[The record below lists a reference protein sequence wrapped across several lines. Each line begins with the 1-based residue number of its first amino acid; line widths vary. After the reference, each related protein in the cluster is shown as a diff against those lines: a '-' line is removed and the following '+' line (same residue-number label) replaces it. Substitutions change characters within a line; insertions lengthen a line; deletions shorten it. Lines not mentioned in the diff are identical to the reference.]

1 MADKAIGDLPQA
13 ASVNDDSLL
22 AVEQQGIAMKM
33 TGAQFKQFA
42 RQAADPY
49 VQIAVQAAQDA
60 ESARDS
66 IVLDEEQLA
75 QAVADADGSAELAA
89 LSEAAAANSAL
100 LSESWAI
107 GGTGIRE
114 EEDVNNSK
122 YWADKAQA
130 EADRASVPALE
141 GVYNI
146 ILVDRITLQKYAL
159 LVEGKRLK
167 ILGVSDE
174 FTETEMTLIDVQT
187 GLSYNVVVDNGEIG
201 IEEV

>member
-107 GGTGIRE
+107 GGT
-114 EEDVNNSK
+114 
-122 YWADKAQA
+122 
-130 EADRASVPALE
+130 
-141 GVYNI
+141 
-146 ILVDRITLQKYAL
+146 
-159 LVEGKRLK
+159 
-167 ILGVSDE
+167 
-174 FTETEMTLIDVQT
+174 
-187 GLSYNVVVDNGEIG
+187 
-201 IEEV
+201 